1 MNWLKWNK
9 IRYSIYAPIYDLVGD
24 IFNDSRKRSIETLGI
39 QKDDKVLMLG
49 AGTGIDLNYLPDNC
63 TVYATDITEAMVARI
78 KRKADGLK
86 VNVKPMI
93 MDGQNIE
100 FPDQYFDKVILHL
113 ILAVIPD
120 PEACIREVNRVTK
133 MGGKITVLD
142 KFITG
147 SNSPGVVRKV
157 LNIFTR
163 LLFSDINR
171 RIEKIIAATDL
182 KLIQNKPDKFGGTFR
197 LILLQK

>member
-1 MNWLKWNK
+1 
-9 IRYSIYAPIYDLVGD
+9 
-24 IFNDSRKRSIETLGI
+24 
-39 QKDDKVLMLG
+39 MLG

-63 TVYATDITEAMVARI
+63 TVYATDIAEAMVARI